1 MRNFKK
7 TMSVLLAAIMTFS
20 AFSALPFTASAAEVG
35 ASNAVGAEFGDYEY
49 QVLDD
54 GTAEIITYNGSA
66 ETLTIPS
73 KLDGYTVT
81 SIGDSA
87 FKECTSLTSVSIPSG
102 VTSIKSWAFG
112 RCRNLTNVNIPDS
125 VTSIGD
131 WAFGSC
137 NLSSLTFGKELK
149 VIGQYAFPFNKNL
162 KSVTFNNNLEI
173 IDRYAFDTC
182 ISLKEI
188 IIPDSVKE
196 IGLCAFSGCTEL
208 ENVTIPDSVT
218 SIGGSAFNKTGIYNS
233 QPDSVVYVDGWAC
246 GYNGKMPENTSIAFR
261 EGTKGIADS
270 AFSSSML
277 KSVNIPDSV
286 ANIGNS
292 SFRACSSLKSVTI
305 GNGVTSISK
314 ESFSGCSSITDI
326 KFGNSVTTI
335 GDSAFY
341 NCSSLESITFPD
353 GLTSIGDSSFFRCTG
368 LKNIVF
374 PDNLTE
380 IGGNAFTSCSSLER
394 VTIPANVT
402 KIAFTAFNVRSDS
415 LTIYGYEDSAA
426 ENYAEIKGIPFIN
439 LSDVPEPLLGD
450 VNGDGVLSV
459 ADATLIQKYS
469 ASIINFTDEQMAVA
483 DMNGDGAVNVNDA
496 TAIQRGLVNS

>member
-1 MRNFKK
+1 MRKFKK
-7 TMSVLLAAIMTFS
+7 TMSVLLTAIMAFS
-20 AFSALPFTASAAEVG
+20 AFSALPFTASAAVIDENSSVG
-35 ASNAVGAEFGDYEY
+35 EEAGDYEY

-54 GTAEIITYNGSA
+54 GTAEIVAYNGSA

-87 FKECTSLTSVSIPSG
+87 FKECTSLTSVNIPSG
-102 VTSIKSWAFG
+102 VTSIESWAFG

-125 VTSIGD
+125 VTSIGN

-188 IIPDSVKE
+188 IIPNNVRE
-196 IGLCAFSGCTEL
+196 IGLCAFNGCTEL
-208 ENVTIPDSVT
+208 EKVTIPDSVT
-218 SIGGSAFNKTGIYNS
+218 SIGGSAFYKTAIYNS

-270 AFSSSML
+270 AFLSSML

-292 SFRACSSLKSVTI
+292 SFRACSSLTSVTI

-335 GDSAFY
+335 GASAFY

-353 GLTSIGDSSFFRCTG
+353 GLTSIGDSAFYRCTG

-380 IGGNAFTSCSSLER
+380 ICGNAFTCCSSLER

-415 LTIYGYEDSAA
+415 LTICGYEDSAA

-459 ADATLIQKYS
+459 SDATLIQKHS

-483 DMNGDGAVNVNDA
+483 DMNSDGAVNVNDA
-496 TAIQRGLVNS
+496 TAIQRALVNS

>member
-7 TMSVLLAAIMTFS
+7 TMSVLLAAIMAFS
-20 AFSALPFTASAAEVG
+20 AFSALTVTANAAEVES
-35 ASNAVGAEFGDYEY
+35 SNLVNAEFGDYEY

-54 GTAEIITYNGSA
+54 GTAGIIKYNGSA

-73 KLDGYTVT
+73 ELNGYTVT
-81 SIGDSA
+81 SIGNSA

-112 RCRNLTNVNIPDS
+112 CCRNLTNVNIPDS

-149 VIGQYAFPFNKNL
+149 VIGQYAFISNKNL
-162 KSVTFNNNLEI
+162 TSVTFNNNLKI
-173 IDRYAFDTC
+173 IDKYAFSTC
-182 ISLKEI
+182 ISLKKI
-188 IIPDSVKE
+188 IIPDGVKE
-196 IGLCAFSGCTEL
+196 IGLCAFNKCTEL

-218 SIGGSAFNKTGIYNS
+218 SIGGTAFSNTAIYKS

-246 GYNGKMPENTSIAFR
+246 GYNGKAPENTSLSFK
-261 EGTKGIADS
+261 EGTRGIADS
-270 AFSSSML
+270 AFLSLPIESVTITDSITNMGVGAFSGTGL
-277 KSVNIPDSV
+277 KS
-286 ANIGNS
+286 A
-292 SFRACSSLKSVTI
+292 KI
-305 GNGVTSISK
+305 GNGVTSIKK
-314 ESFSGCSSITDI
+314 ETFNNCSSLTEVTI
-326 KFGNSVTTI
+326 GNSVKTI

-341 NCSSLESITFPD
+341 GCSNLESIAFPD
-353 GLTSIGDSSFFRCTG
+353 SLTSIGDSAFFRCTG
-368 LKNIVF
+368 LKSVVF

-380 IGGNAFTSCSSLER
+380 IGKNAFTSCSSLES

-402 KIAFTAFNVRSDS
+402 KIASTAFNVRSDS

-439 LSDVPEPLLGD
+439 LSDVPSPLLGD

-459 ADATLIQKYS
+459 ADATLIQKHS
-469 ASIINFTDEQMAVA
+469 ASIIDFTDEQLANA

-496 TAIQRGLVNS
+496 TAIQRELVNS